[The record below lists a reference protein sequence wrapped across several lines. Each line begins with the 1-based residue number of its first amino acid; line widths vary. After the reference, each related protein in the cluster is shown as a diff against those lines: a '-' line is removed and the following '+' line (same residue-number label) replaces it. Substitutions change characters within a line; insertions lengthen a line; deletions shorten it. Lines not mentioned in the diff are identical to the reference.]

1 MSFSQE
7 EQLKY
12 KALYLQTARE
22 YTKDLLDNLTQLHTD
37 KETKESI
44 DILHRDAHSLKGQS
58 EMMGYHSISALSRLM
73 ENIFFAKKENNLEL
87 TNEIIMEL
95 TNAVKQI
102 DVSLNEIDKV
112 NKELDM
118 YTAIQKLKSLV
129 PTVEE

>member
-58 EMMGYHSISALSRLM
+58 E
-73 ENIFFAKKENNLEL
+73 NNLEL